1 MLRPKTS
8 TEQQRLRSYFQN
20 LNTNHVMVSGE
31 PSFIYNCV
39 SWSVGITSCWL
50 WPGSSLKEFDL
61 FYSQFGY
68 ERSLRGPIA
77 LWGHDKDTITHV
89 SVLVPQ
95 SQPDW
100 ESKCGADIRIR
111 HHLNEFKGQIYGRV
125 LAYYSRTINSE
136 NKDLLLIENAT
147 LHKASIPKDQLQILQ
162 KEISLLPKK
171 LVSEFEKLFE
181 DWRNSWFAGR
191 LAINSNPAARTS
203 CYEFFKLLKMG
214 AVILPLIVEKLTERE
229 NFFAVQLYERLQLN
243 KDLLVNQNLYSNDF
257 LTGEQG
263 RAAKTISNYLEHKLC
278 SINN

>member
-1 MLRPKTS
+1 
-8 TEQQRLRSYFQN
+8 
-20 LNTNHVMVSGE
+20 MVSGE

-50 WPGSSLKEFDL
+50 WPGNSLKEFDF
-61 FYSQFGY
+61 FYSLFGY

-77 LWGHDKDTITHV
+77 IWGHDKDNITHV

-125 LAYYSRTINSE
+125 IAYYALANTDEGITLPTKEKKVLQSE
-136 NKDLLLIENAT
+136 SVSNDQLLI
-147 LHKASIPKDQLQILQ
+147 LK
-162 KEISLLPKK
+162 KEISMLPKK
-171 LVSEFEKLFE
+171 LVTEFEKLFE

-214 AVILPLIVEKLTERE
+214 SVILPLIVGKLTERE

-243 KDLLVNQNLYSNDF
+243 KGLVVKQNLYSNDF

-263 RAAKTISNYLEHKLC
+263 LAIKTISLYLEDKLC
-278 SINN
+278 SINNQV